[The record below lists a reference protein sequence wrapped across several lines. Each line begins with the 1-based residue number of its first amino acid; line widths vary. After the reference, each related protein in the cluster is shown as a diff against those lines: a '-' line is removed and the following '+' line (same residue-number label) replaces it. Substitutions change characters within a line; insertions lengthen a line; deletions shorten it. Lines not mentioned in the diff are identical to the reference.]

1 MYLKSLSLR
10 YILLYGPFYMVR
22 SVKNRWKV
30 WGVITFLFGSLSVE
44 ASEPVYVNVLS
55 TGVVNDGVTMNTR
68 ALQSAID
75 SCAHAGG
82 GTLYFPSGRYL
93 TGSLFLRDNITLF
106 LEAGAVVLGS
116 PDLKDYYL
124 PEQSYISFR
133 NDVAAVINAEYC
145 RNIKLTGLGTFDG
158 QGALFPIRYEAYRPK
173 LFRFV
178 GCENVVIQDL
188 TFQNSAFWMMHVLAC
203 KYVNIDGIKV
213 HNRFCNVNN
222 DGMDIDN
229 SQHVHISN
237 CYIDAEDDGICLKS
251 TSADICRDIT
261 ITNCTL
267 TSDCN
272 AIKMGTET
280 NTGFRNIAIS
290 NCVVYNTRYS
300 GIALEIVDSGV
311 MENVLIK
318 NIVMSRVN
326 NPLFIRL
333 GNRARPYHPDSLVRN
348 VGSIKNIFISD
359 IVATE
364 IGRFTDYAPVHRIEG
379 EKRGS
384 EYPCVISGIPG
395 APVESV
401 TLSNL
406 SFSFKGSRVLPVAG
420 PVPEQEAM
428 YPEYKMFGPLPAYG
442 LYARHVKSLT
452 LNNVVF
458 STDSADSRVP
468 VYCEDIERLTLKG
481 LDVEVSEQT
490 PSYVMLKDVGHTTIF
505 DSAFLERGPE
515 PVVASGEVGPI
526 CLSGCIGP
534 DGTSVEGRLQRG
546 ERENAIT
553 RQP

>member
-22 SVKNRWKV
+22 SMKNRWKV

-44 ASEPVYVNVLS
+44 ALEPVYVNVLS

-145 RNIKLTGLGTFDG
+145 RNIKLTGLGNWTFDG
-158 QGALFPIRYEAYRPK
+158 QGTLFPFRYEAYRLK

-178 GCENVVIQDL
+178 G
-188 TFQNSAFWMMHVLAC
+188 
-203 KYVNIDGIKV
+203 
-213 HNRFCNVNN
+213 R
-222 DGMDIDN
+222 
-229 SQHVHISN
+229 
-237 CYIDAEDDGICLKS
+237 
-251 TSADICRDIT
+251 
-261 ITNCTL
+261 
-267 TSDCN
+267 
-272 AIKMGTET
+272 
-280 NTGFRNIAIS
+280 
-290 NCVVYNTRYS
+290 
-300 GIALEIVDSGV
+300 
-311 MENVLIK
+311 ENVLIK
-318 NIVMSRVN
+318 NIVMGRVN
-326 NPLFIRL
+326 NSLFIWL
-333 GNRARPYHPDSLVRN
+333 GNRSGPYHPDSLVRN
-348 VGSIKNIFISD
+348 IGSIKNIFISD

-364 IGRFTDYAPVHRIEG
+364 IGRFTDYVSVYRIDG

-384 EYPCVISGIPG
+384 EYPCVISGIFEV
-395 APVESV
+395 PVESV

-442 LYARHVKSLT
+442 FYACYVKSLT

-458 STDSADSRVP
+458 STDSADSRAP
-468 VYCEDIERLTLKG
+468 VYCGDIERLTLKE

-505 DSAFLERGPE
+505 DSAFLERGPA
-515 PVVASGEVGPI
+515 PVVASGEVGLI
-526 CLSGCIGP
+526 YLSGGIGP
-534 DGTSVEGRLQRG
+534 DVTSVKGWFQTRKR
-546 ERENAIT
+546 EREIGIK
-553 RQP
+553 P